1 MTDRV
6 GLAVGAVIVHDAQL
20 LVVERAHEP
29 AAGLWAVPGGRV
41 EAGESLVEA
50 VRREVAEET
59 GLSVGVGDLAWV
71 GESIGPGTPPAWHYV
86 ILDYWASVEGGSL
99 RAGGDARRAEWVP
112 LERLGDRP
120 MVDTMHDLIGRL
132 WDQR

>member
-6 GLAVGAVIVHDAQL
+6 GLAVGAVVVRDGRL
-20 LVVERAHEP
+20 LLVERANEP

-41 EAGESLVEA
+41 EAGESLLEA

-59 GLSVGVGDLAWV
+59 GFEVAVGDVAWV
-71 GESIGPGTPPAWHYV
+71 GESIGPGSPPAWHYV
-86 ILDYWASVEGGSL
+86 ILDYWASVEGGTL

-112 LERLGDRP
+112 LNRLGERP

-132 WDQR
+132 WDSR